1 MRRRGGG
8 TSLVAVDL
16 EDSVQ
21 MLLELAPTP
30 SPPWASGA
38 SVVSSLVELSEASV
52 CAFRLLPLVVM
63 LVLAVTGWLWGDEWS
78 TRYAA
83 WPWVVSL
90 VCVGLPHGAADLAV
104 ARRRMTGR
112 QVVVAASGYLALLVL
127 SLLAFIA
134 APAIVLPAFVLLS
147 AWHFGLPLGGLAVGV
162 PLVVWPDVTAG
173 VASEV
178 AAVVG
183 AQSQFA
189 STDVRGLG
197 LAIVAVSLVVLI
209 RNVIQAARHS
219 SGRAVAAKL
228 LDAVVITLLALTT
241 NPLFSVG
248 VFFLCWHAWREMPH
262 VASDI
267 AGSTSTREARG
278 SVQAR
283 GAFGP
288 SLRGP
293 PRRDLY
299 RPRSRRDTRC
309 PADLPLILARVHL
322 AALPLLVPTW
332 LALAAAWWLLPEPHV
347 EHSLRGLA
355 ILSLAAYV
363 VVTPPHVAAVGLG
376 GKMAALGWAG
386 VMRGRPSPAGSESAC
401 TAITH
406 PMPPRLRP
414 PAAVPSVGSTTG
426 CSPGPTHGTG

>member
-1 MRRRGGG
+1 M
-8 TSLVAVDL
+8 
-16 EDSVQ
+16 
-21 MLLELAPTP
+21 
-30 SPPWASGA
+30 
-38 SVVSSLVELSEASV
+38 
-52 CAFRLLPLVVM
+52 CAFRVLPLCVM

-78 TRYAA
+78 ARYAA

-104 ARRRMTGR
+104 AWRRMKGR
-112 QVVVAASGYLALLVL
+112 QLAIAAGGYLAVLVL
-127 SLLAFIA
+127 SLLAFVA
-134 APAIVLPAFVLLS
+134 APAIVLPAFVVLS

-162 PLVVWPDVTAG
+162 PLVVWPDLTADVG
-173 VASEV
+173 REV
-178 AAVVG
+178 AAIVG
-183 AQSQFA
+183 DTSQFA
-189 STDVRGLG
+189 RLDVRGLG
-197 LAIVAVSLVVLI
+197 LAIVTVALVVLI
-209 RNVIQAARHS
+209 RGVIQTARD
-219 SGRAVAAKL
+219 SGWRTAVADV
-228 LDAVVITLLALTT
+228 LDAAVIAFLALATD
-241 NPLFSVG
+241 PLFSVG

-267 AGSTSTREARG
+267 TGSTATREARG

-299 RPRSRRDTRC
+299 RPRSRC
-309 PADLPLILARVHL
+309 AADQASGLVRQLAKVHL

-332 LALAAAWWLLPEPHV
+332 LALAAAWWLLPEARL

-363 VVTPPHVAAVGLG
+363 VVTPPHVAAVSLG
-376 GKMAALGWAG
+376 GRMMRVGRAGALL
-386 VMRGRPSPAGSESAC
+386 GRPSLAGSEPAC
-401 TAITH
+401 TAITRS
-406 PMPPRLRP
+406 MPPRLRP
-414 PAAVPSVGSTTG
+414 SVAAPSVGSTTG

>member
-1 MRRRGGG
+1 M
-8 TSLVAVDL
+8 
-16 EDSVQ
+16 
-21 MLLELAPTP
+21 
-30 SPPWASGA
+30 
-38 SVVSSLVELSEASV
+38 
-52 CAFRLLPLVVM
+52 CAFRVLPLCVM
-63 LVLAVTGWLWGDEWS
+63 LVPGVAGWLWGSEWS
-78 TRYAA
+78 ARCAA

-112 QVVVAASGYLALLVL
+112 QVVVAAGGYLALLVL
-127 SLLAFIA
+127 SLLAFVA

-147 AWHFGLPLGGLAVGV
+147 AWHFGLPLGGLVVGV
-162 PLVVWPDVTAG
+162 PLVMWPDVTAD
-173 VASEV
+173 VAREA

-183 AQSQFA
+183 GQPQFA
-189 STDVRGLG
+189 RADVRGLG
-197 LAIVAVSLVVLI
+197 LTIVAVSLVVLI

-228 LDAVVITLLALTT
+228 LDAVVITLLGLTT
-241 NPLFSVG
+241 DPLFSIG

-267 AGSTSTREARG
+267 SGSTVTREARG

-293 PRRDLY
+293 ATRLAP
-299 RPRSRRDTRC
+299 PPSRRITNEARE
-309 PADLPLILARVHL
+309 LVVQLATVHL

-332 LALAAAWWLLPEPHV
+332 LALGVAWGLLPESRL
-347 EHSLRGLA
+347 EHSSRGLA

-363 VVTPPHVAAVGLG
+363 VVTLPHVAAVSL
-376 GKMAALGWAG
+376 AG
-386 VMRGRPSPAGSESAC
+386 RMGARERAEVVSGQPSPAGSESAC
-401 TAITH
+401 TAITRS
-406 PMPPRLRP
+406 MPPPLRP
-414 PAAVPSVGSTTG
+414 PAVALSVGSTTG
-426 CSPGPTHGTG
+426 CSPGPTRGTG